1 MEQLVELKGV
11 AFSYKQSSAGVEK
24 QKMTYVIK
32 ITGAFKIIFDIYP
45 STSSVCRTVNYIC
58 FIMSRILA
66 IDYGSKRCGI
76 AVTDNL
82 QIIAK
87 GLTTVH
93 SAELIKWLKDY
104 FEKEIVERVVIGLP
118 KDLRNEKTDATDLVI
133 RFVKHFKKTFPDMI
147 IQTLDERFTS
157 KMAKDV
163 IMNSGLKKKDRRN
176 KELVDEISAGIIL
189 GGYLEMKNQSFL

>member
-1 MEQLVELKGV
+1 
-11 AFSYKQSSAGVEK
+11 
-24 QKMTYVIK
+24 
-32 ITGAFKIIFDIYP
+32 
-45 STSSVCRTVNYIC
+45 
-58 FIMSRILA
+58 MSRIVS

-93 SAELIKWLKDY
+93 SKDLIIFLKDY
-104 FEKEIVERVVIGLP
+104 FEKEIVERVVIGMP
-118 KDLRNEKTDATDLVI
+118 KSLQNTDTDATELVR
-133 RFVKHFKKTFPDMI
+133 RFIKHFKRTFPDMI

-163 IMNSGLKKKDRRN
+163 ILNSGLKKKARQN
-176 KELVDEISAGIIL
+176 KALVDEISAAIIL
-189 GGYLEMKNQSFL
+189 QSYLEMKNNSFL

>member
-1 MEQLVELKGV
+1 
-11 AFSYKQSSAGVEK
+11 
-24 QKMTYVIK
+24 
-32 ITGAFKIIFDIYP
+32 
-45 STSSVCRTVNYIC
+45 
-58 FIMSRILA
+58 MSRIVA

-93 SAELIKWLKDY
+93 STELINWLKDY
-104 FEKEIVERVVIGLP
+104 FVKEIVERVVIGMP
-118 KDLRNEKTDATDLVI
+118 KSLRNEGTDATELVQ

-163 IMNSGLKKKDRRN
+163 IMNSGLKKKDRQN
-176 KELVDEISAGIIL
+176 KALVDEISAAIL
-189 GGYLEMKNQSFL
+189 LQGYLALKNNQF